1 MSHQAN
7 DILHDQMSDLF
18 WDIYDTYIA
27 EGYDASIAETKAIE
41 AVDAHM
47 EKWGT

>member
-1 MSHQAN
+1 MSHQGN
-7 DILHDQMSDLF
+7 DAFHDQMTEF
-18 WDIYDTYIA
+18 YWEIYDTYIA